1 MRQKASPEL
10 NLSAKWGC
18 FSVHRAKLLLGAT
31 AAAAA
36 AAAAAAVEG
45 PDPLDRSAASCRTA
59 WEYDVAY
66 VFSTR
71 RAVWF
76 QLRRHTSVEDS
87 ETVSQ
92 CSQAEA
98 VQLPTACSAPDG
110 DGATIDG
117 DHIAGWATGAP
128 RQRRAE
134 PVAGFVSTTL
144 VSPNASSARRGSAM
158 PAAAGSGAGR
168 MPTAKD
174 VSQAPSASVPAPA
187 CANSAPPSASVKAD
201 GNSGTVG
208 LAPLARPAAPTGMT
222 SCSNIPALQLMLE
235 PESEPEP
242 GIPFCPVPLMVM
254 EGGGAAS
261 GSSDSDSANIPSP
274 QVRAKHNIYAMNAGM
289 WT

>member
-1 MRQKASPEL
+1 MSRTCSRPVALCGSSCGGTRALRIAKRCRNAPRQKQ
-10 NLSAKWGC
+10 C
-18 FSVHRAKLLLGAT
+18 
-31 AAAAA
+31 
-36 AAAAAAVEG
+36 
-45 PDPLDRSAASCRTA
+45 SCR
-59 WEYDVAY
+59 
-66 VFSTR
+66 
-71 RAVWF
+71 
-76 QLRRHTSVEDS
+76 QLVVRPMGMGPRSLSPYIFKES
-87 ETVSQ
+87 EG
-92 CSQAEA
+92 EGERGRERERERERE
-98 VQLPTACSAPDG
+98 P
-110 DGATIDG
+110 TIDG

-274 QVRAKHNIYAMNAGM
+274 QVRAKYNICPMNSGM